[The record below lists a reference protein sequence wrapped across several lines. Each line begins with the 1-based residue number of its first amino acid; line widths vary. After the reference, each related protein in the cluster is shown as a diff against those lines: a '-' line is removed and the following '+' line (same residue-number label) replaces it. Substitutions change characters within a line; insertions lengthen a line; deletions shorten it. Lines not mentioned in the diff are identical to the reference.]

1 MNTFTF
7 SLISSAVATLVLS
20 GCSLLM
26 PYKDEFRCNKGVG
39 AGYCAS
45 MSENYEE
52 IQKSQKISRK
62 PRNQSF
68 EDGNYSKQ
76 DIKTIGEMSTCQKCE
91 DTNEA
96 IWLKQR
102 ELQKKYG
109 IK

>member
-39 AGYCAS
+39 AGYCSS

-52 IQKSQKISRK
+52 IQKNIGTKSSKVQKTEDESSVK
-62 PRNQSF
+62 KDSETTSSVQS
-68 EDGNYSKQ
+68 
-76 DIKTIGEMSTCQKCE
+76 CQKCD

-102 ELQKKYG
+102 ELEKKYG

>member
-39 AGYCAS
+39 AGYCSS

-52 IQKSQKISRK
+52 IQKNIGTKSSKVQKNEDESSIKKDSEATSSA
-62 PRNQSF
+62 QS
-68 EDGNYSKQ
+68 
-76 DIKTIGEMSTCQKCE
+76 CQKCD

-102 ELQKKYG
+102 ELEKKYG